1 MFTNHQ
7 KWSALLLPAILSFLF
22 SCRAPKDL
30 EYKDYR
36 NFSIEAL
43 GFSNSHIRLEL
54 EYFNPNNFGLQLK
67 QSDVDIFINNNLL
80 GHSSSDTLIQIPRRN
95 SFILPI
101 KFEVDM
107 QNIFKNAWNTIAGHE
122 VTVKVVGNVKV
133 GKANVF
139 MSMPVNYEGK
149 QTFSLFQ

>member
-1 MFTNHQ
+1 MDKNNP
-7 KWSALLLPAILSFLF
+7 KCIALLLPLIFSSLL

-43 GFSNSHIRLEL
+43 GFTNSHIRLEL

-67 QSDVDIFINNNLL
+67 RSDVDVFINNTLL

-101 KFEVDM
+101 KFDVDM
-107 QNIFKNAWNTIAGHE
+107 QNIFKNAWNSMPGHE

-149 QTFSLFQ
+149 QTFSIFQ

>member
-1 MFTNHQ
+1 MFINQ
-7 KWSALLLPAILSFLF
+7 KKCLALLLPAIFSFFL
-22 SCRAPKDL
+22 SCRSPKDL

-36 NFSIEAL
+36 NFSIETL

-67 QSDVDIFINNNLL
+67 RSDVDVFINDNLL
-80 GHSSSDTLIQIPRRN
+80 GHSSSDTLIQIPKRN

-101 KFEVDM
+101 KFDVDM
-107 QNIFKNAWNTIAGHE
+107 QNIFKNAWNSMAGHE